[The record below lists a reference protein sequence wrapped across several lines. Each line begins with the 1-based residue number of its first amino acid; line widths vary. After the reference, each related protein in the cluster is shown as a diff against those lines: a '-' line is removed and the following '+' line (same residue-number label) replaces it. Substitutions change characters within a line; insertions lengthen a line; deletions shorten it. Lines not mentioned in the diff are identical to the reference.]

1 MESPIVQ
8 PDRPAIRISGLTKYF
23 GRKLAVAGI
32 DLLVPRGS
40 FYGLLGP
47 NGAGKSTT
55 LAMVTGLLRP
65 DAGAIEVAGID
76 AVADPLTLKQR
87 IGVVPE
93 SLLLFERLTGAE
105 LLEYVGLIRGIS
117 PTVTSERA
125 SELLTVFD
133 LDAEPGKLIVDYSQG
148 MRKKI
153 SLAAALIHAP
163 EVLLLDE
170 PFESVDPVSVRTI
183 KQVLQELVSSGAT
196 VIFSSHVME
205 TVEDLCDHVSIMN
218 HGYVMAAGPL
228 AEISQGRRLEQVFAE
243 VVGATAPEAGQ
254 LTWLR
259 DNQ

>member
-1 MESPIVQ
+1 MDTPAAL
-8 PDRPAIRISGLTKYF
+8 PGHPAIQITGLAKSF
-23 GRKLAVAGI
+23 GQKLAVAGI
-32 DLLVPRGS
+32 NLLVPRGS

-65 DAGAIEVAGID
+65 DAGTIEVAGID
-76 AVADPLTLKQR
+76 AIADPLTLKQH

-105 LLEYVGLIRGIS
+105 LLEYVGLIRGLA
-117 PTVTSERA
+117 PDVTVERA
-125 SELLTVFD
+125 AELLTVFD
-133 LDAEPGKLIVDYSQG
+133 LHAESGKLIVDYSQG

-163 EVLLLDE
+163 AVLLLDE

-183 KQVLQELVSSGAT
+183 KQVLHEFVSSGAT
-196 VIFSSHVME
+196 VVFSSHVME
-205 TVEDLCDHVSIMN
+205 TVEDLCDHVSILN
-218 HGYVMAAGPL
+218 HGHVVAAGPL
-228 AEISQGRRLEQVFAE
+228 DVISQGRRLEQVFAE
-243 VVGATAPEAGQ
+243 VVGAAMPETDQ

-259 DNQ
+259 DGQ